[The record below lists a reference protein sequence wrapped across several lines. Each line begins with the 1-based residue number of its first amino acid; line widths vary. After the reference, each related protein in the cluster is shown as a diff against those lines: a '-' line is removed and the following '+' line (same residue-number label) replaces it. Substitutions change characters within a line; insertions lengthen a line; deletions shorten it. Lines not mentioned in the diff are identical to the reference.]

1 MMTPEE
7 VQAVLS
13 DASIEGNK
21 SASIIAI
28 EYSDMECPF
37 CMKQYHDT
45 KLFPTLLAE
54 YSDKIGVAFKNNK

>member
-1 MMTPEE
+1 VKKILE
-7 VQAVLS
+7 
-13 DASIEGNK
+13 DASIEGK
-21 SASIIAI
+21 KDAIIIAI

-54 YSDKIGVAFKNNK
+54 YKDNVAVAFKNNK